1 MTRKSIFK
9 LVLLSL
15 LLNSSGVF
23 AADNS
28 AVLGQWVLD
37 MTVQGQEVSI
47 NLTIVEDGDGLGGTW
62 VSRQGTNALSDI
74 NFDGDT
80 LSFSR
85 QTDQGPVE
93 VALKLEGN
101 TLDGSVSTLLGATP
115 ILGSKVS
122 EPTEESPSPY
132 EATEEWPSP
141 YNGVTPDSSFGLAS
155 NNIGVF
161 SANDSII
168 YTCLRIFTDGL
179 PGSAGGIS
187 EFDVNLTL
195 VSIDEATFQIT
206 HSREFNSLDS
216 LNENA
221 EFPGCSGKFE
231 TTTSVYT
238 DFIEV
243 GDSILDTTWNLIDPT
258 NLILKLSSYQEL
270 TAN

>member
-1 MTRKSIFK
+1 MALKSIFK
-9 LVLLSL
+9 LALLSL

-23 AADNS
+23 ASDNS
-28 AVLGQWVLD
+28 AVLGQWALD
-37 MTVQGQEVSI
+37 MSVQGQEVSI
-47 NLTIVEDGDGLGGTW
+47 DLTITEDDDRLGGVW
-62 VSRQGTNALSDI
+62 AGPQGTNALSDV

-101 TLDGSVSTLLGATP
+101 TLNGSVSTLLGATP
-115 ILGSKVS
+115 IFGRKVS
-122 EPTEESPSPY
+122 

-168 YTCLRIFTDGL
+168 YACLRIFTDGL

-195 VSIDEATFQIT
+195 VSLDEATVQIT
-206 HSREFNSLDS
+206 QSREFNSLDS

-221 EFPGCSGKFE
+221 EFPDCSGKFE

-238 DFIEV
+238 DLIEV
-243 GDSILDTTWNLIDPT
+243 GDSILETTWSLIDST
-258 NLILKLSSYQEL
+258 NLILKLISYREL
-270 TAN
+270 APN